1 VKVFTCI
8 TPESR
13 NRPPLAVM
21 GRRYGYPERVRLRKL
36 RGVIRFLAVVLA
48 FTLTAGCSYIQM
60 QPKSGGQAT
69 PYAPRLP

>member
-1 VKVFTCI
+1 
-8 TPESR
+8 
-13 NRPPLAVM
+13 M
-21 GRRYGYPERVRLRKL
+21 GRRYGYPERVRLRTL